1 MPTHEAFAKVM
12 VLLGEVYGKEVSEL
26 KMEAYYDALSDLT
39 DEELVRAVRM
49 LMRTKKISVFPLPA
63 EIREA
68 VEGTGREIIA
78 SLKVEEAMFKVGGY
92 KSVVFDDPV
101 IHVVIERTG
110 GWPFYCAM
118 EIDEWKFRRKDFER
132 AYLAFAARPL
142 PEKVPERLPGRYEIV
157 NEAEGHRDEP
167 PQIAYVG
174 SKAKALEWT
183 RQREIAKA
191 IGKE

>member
-26 KMEAYYDALSDLT
+26 KMEAYFDALSDLT

-68 VEGTGREIIA
+68 VDGTGREIVA

-118 EIDEWKFRRKDFER
+118 EIDEWKFRRKDFEK

-142 PEKVPERLPGRYEIV
+142 PEKVPGRLPGRYEIA
-157 NEAEGHRDEP
+157 NAAEGHHNEP
-167 PQIAYVG
+167 AQIAYVG
-174 SKAKALEWT
+174 D
-183 RQREIAKA
+183 RQRALAWMEERKA
-191 IGKE
+191 IGEG